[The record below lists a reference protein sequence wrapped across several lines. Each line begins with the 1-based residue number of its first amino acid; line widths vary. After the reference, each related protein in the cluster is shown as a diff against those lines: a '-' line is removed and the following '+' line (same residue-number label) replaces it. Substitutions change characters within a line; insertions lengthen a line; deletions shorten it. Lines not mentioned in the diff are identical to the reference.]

1 MRILI
6 HFKRL
11 NVIKGG
17 RGTEM
22 WASLFSD
29 QKKLDA
35 ACFRTVK
42 LIQTQDP
49 VRGFFCSHKP
59 HLTDTSAEF
68 LYLSFSVLCRL

>member
-6 HFKRL
+6 RFKRL

-42 LIQTQDP
+42 QTNP
-49 VRGFFCSHKP
+49 NSRSSEG
-59 HLTDTSAEF
+59 LF
-68 LYLSFSVLCRL
+68 LQP